1 MLTFGL
7 QDCNMSCLCNI
18 VVLLLCNSWLLNK
31 LSTEAPAGRPKLG
44 PRRALQCICMATGA
58 EQVLQPQS
66 RLMYPS
72 KVSHDLVQARKV
84 HNSHVTKG
92 NSSWSWYLAPTPAH
106 TTPLHHS
113 TPLHSTCQSVKFSGI
128 SGSQLMYSCLHSH
141 HLLPTTVPSQRPLL
155 HTNDLELCPSLGP

>member
-1 MLTFGL
+1 MPCSTILPHRGQRMLTFGL

-18 VVLLLCNSWLLNK
+18 FVLLHCNSWLLNK

-92 NSSWSWYLAPTPAH
+92 NSSWSWYLAPIPAH
-106 TTPLHHS
+106 TTPPQRHLS
-113 TPLHSTCQSVKFSGI
+113 I
-128 SGSQLMYSCLHSH
+128 SQILR
-141 HLLPTTVPSQRPLL
+141 HLWFTTNAQLPTQSSFTAHNRA
-155 HTNDLELCPSLGP
+155 